1 MPASVNNSF
10 GLSFLI
16 PHYFDN
22 LPVISPT
29 QMKLFINDKPLKV
42 IQFIPTLP
50 VFEYDTIIGSAE
62 EILSIRLV
70 GKVLIQQATA
80 RQLERLIRIM
90 ELKRL
95 KKLLSITFAV
105 DDYEFMVEFIK
116 DQFKVIKASGGVVRK
131 QDKILLIFRLGKWD
145 LPKGKLKKKEE
156 SLKAAKREVEEECSV
171 KVDVKD
177 KICSTWH
184 TYVRKNKRILKRTDW
199 YEMNCLDDSNM
210 QPQLAEFIEDLKWM
224 NYKEV
229 MKSVKDSY
237 ASIQEVASEYYR
249 LHSDLIR

>member
-1 MPASVNNSF
+1 
-10 GLSFLI
+10 
-16 PHYFDN
+16 
-22 LPVISPT
+22 
-29 QMKLFINDKPLKV
+29 MKLFINDKPIKV
-42 IQFIPTLP
+42 IQYVSALP
-50 VFEYDTIIGSAE
+50 VYEYNTIIGATE
-62 EILSIRLV
+62 EILSVNLI
-70 GKVLIQQATA
+70 GKVLIKQATP

-95 KKLLSITFAV
+95 KKLVSITFAV

-131 QDKILLIFRLGKWD
+131 QEKILLIFRLGKWD

-156 SLKAAKREVEEECSV
+156 SIKCAKREVEEECSI

-184 TYVRKNKRILKRTDW
+184 AYVRKGKRILKRTDW

-224 NYKEV
+224 NYKDV
-229 MKSVKDSY
+229 IRSVKNSY
-237 ASIQEVASEYYR
+237 ASIQEVIDEYYR
-249 LHSDLIR
+249 LHSELVR